1 MEELSDELLMTRYAN
16 GDFAAFEVLYLR
28 NKGGLYRY
36 LLRQLKQQSSAE
48 ELFQEVWS
56 AVIDSASSYKQSAK
70 FTTWLYRIAR
80 NKVIDQHRHLKVV
93 DAVIAQNEE
102 TKIEVAAPHDMNED
116 RIANMASESMASDNM
131 ASESSQYASQNSSP
145 QNEHERA
152 VKAQAIMYC
161 LEKLPKHQLE
171 SFLLREES
179 GLSLNDIAQI
189 IDVNLEAAKSRLKTA
204 YKNLRSCLT
213 RRDIRL

>member
-1 MEELSDELLMTRYAN
+1 VEELSDELLMMRYAN

-102 TKIEVAAPHDMNED
+102 TKIEVAAPHDINED
-116 RIANMASESMASDNM
+116 RIANM

>member
-102 TKIEVAAPHDMNED
+102 TKIEVAAPHDINED
-116 RIANMASESMASDNM
+116 RIANM

>member
-1 MEELSDELLMTRYAN
+1 MEELSDELLMMRYAN

-102 TKIEVAAPHDMNED
+102 TKIEVAAPHDINED
-116 RIANMASESMASDNM
+116 RIANM

>member
-1 MEELSDELLMTRYAN
+1 VEELSDELLMTRYAN

-102 TKIEVAAPHDMNED
+102 TKIEVAAPHDINED
-116 RIANMASESMASDNM
+116 RIANM